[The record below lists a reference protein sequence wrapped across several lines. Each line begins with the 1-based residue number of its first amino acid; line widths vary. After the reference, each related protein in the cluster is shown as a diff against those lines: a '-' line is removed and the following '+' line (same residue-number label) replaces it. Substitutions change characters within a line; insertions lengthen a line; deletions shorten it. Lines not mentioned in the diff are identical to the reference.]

1 MDIDVFYTD
10 NTGRLRL
17 PEPLSYGE
25 YELIEQTVGGAE
37 GYVLDSTPVKFK
49 VDGSAEVVVV
59 EKYNQPQMGTITIL
73 KRGEVFSTVT
83 EQDGIYTPHYEMQ
96 GLTGAVFGVYAVEDT
111 YTLDGTKRYSAGEK
125 VATLTTAADGT
136 ATSEP
141 LFLGKFELREEKAPY
156 GMVLL
161 KEPVQTE
168 LTYAGEQVKITTVSE
183 TAVNERQKV
192 VISLLKKLESDDTY
206 GVGLGEEYK
215 NIRFGL
221 YAAETLTA
229 ADGTE
234 IPQDGLLEI
243 VGIDENG
250 LAVFTVDVPA
260 GAKLYVKEVATDAH
274 YLLSDAVYP
283 VAFDYE
289 DASVAVIQLVINNG
303 EVIENT
309 IIRGSIHGLK
319 VDEDHTPVSGA
330 VFGLFKAN
338 ETEFTEENALATAT
352 SGEDGVF
359 VFENIPYGDWIVREL
374 SCPAHLVLSEEAYK
388 VTVSEMDQ
396 IIEITVVNKFLTGK
410 VQVRKVSSKDHDKLL
425 SSAEFV
431 LYLDVNGNKAYDPD
445 IDTLYGELSE
455 ADTGVYEIG
464 GLKHGGYLLLETKA
478 PDGFTKDDRYFYFR
492 IQKDGE
498 TVIVENEIGVGFTN
512 EPIPT
517 PTPEYPDSPKTGD
530 DSKLWLWILLAS
542 GSLTVLITVGMASG
556 KKRKAL

>member
-1 MDIDVFYTD
+1 M
-10 NTGRLRL
+10 
-17 PEPLSYGE
+17 
-25 YELIEQTVGGAE
+25 
-37 GYVLDSTPVKFK
+37 
-49 VDGSAEVVVV
+49 
-59 EKYNQPQMGTITIL
+59 
-73 KRGEVFSTVT
+73 
-83 EQDGIYTPHYEMQ
+83 
-96 GLTGAVFGVYAVEDT
+96 
-111 YTLDGTKRYSAGEK
+111 
-125 VATLTTAADGT
+125 
-136 ATSEP
+136 
-141 LFLGKFELREEKAPY
+141 
-156 GMVLL
+156 
-161 KEPVQTE
+161 
-168 LTYAGEQVKITTVSE
+168 
-183 TAVNERQKV
+183 
-192 VISLLKKLESDDTY
+192 
-206 GVGLGEEYK
+206 
-215 NIRFGL
+215 
-221 YAAETLTA
+221 
-229 ADGTE
+229 
-234 IPQDGLLEI
+234 
-243 VGIDENG
+243 
-250 LAVFTVDVPA
+250 
-260 GAKLYVKEVATDAH
+260 
-274 YLLSDAVYP
+274 
-283 VAFDYE
+283 
-289 DASVAVIQLVINNG
+289 VINNG

-396 IIEITVVNKFLTGK
+396 IIEITVVNKFLIGK

-542 GSLTVLITVGMASG
+542 GSLTVLITVSIVSR

>member
-1 MDIDVFYTD
+1 MPAAEEKIDF
-10 NTGRLRL
+10 
-17 PEPLSYGE
+17 S
-25 YELIEQTVGGAE
+25 
-37 GYVLDSTPVKFK
+37 K
-49 VDGSAEVVVV
+49 VE
-59 EKYNQPQMGTITIL
+59 I
-73 KRGEVFSTVT
+73 
-83 EQDGIYTPHYEMQ
+83 
-96 GLTGAVFGVYAVEDT
+96 
-111 YTLDGTKRYSAGEK
+111 
-125 VATLTTAADGT
+125 
-136 ATSEP
+136 EP
-141 LFLGKFELREEKAPY
+141 LFKDFVDFETFSKSDFRAVKVKSCEAVKKSKK
-156 GMVLL
+156 LL
-161 KEPVQTE
+161 KFVLDDGTGTDRVILSGIHEYYEPEE
-168 LTYAGEQVKITTVSE
+168 LVGKTCVAITNLPPRPMMGIASE
-183 TAVNERQKV
+183 GMLISAVHHEN
-192 VISLLKKLESDDTY
+192 
-206 GVGLGEEYK
+206 GEE
-215 NIRFGL
+215 RL
-221 YAAETLTA
+221 H
-229 ADGTE
+229 
-234 IPQDGLLEI
+234 LLM
-243 VGIDENG
+243 
-250 LAVFTVDVPA
+250 VDDAIPA

-517 PTPEYPDSPKTGD
+517 PTPEYSDSPKTGD

-542 GSLTVLITVGMASG
+542 GSLTVLITVSIVSR

>member
-1 MDIDVFYTD
+1 M
-10 NTGRLRL
+10 
-17 PEPLSYGE
+17 
-25 YELIEQTVGGAE
+25 
-37 GYVLDSTPVKFK
+37 
-49 VDGSAEVVVV
+49 
-59 EKYNQPQMGTITIL
+59 
-73 KRGEVFSTVT
+73 
-83 EQDGIYTPHYEMQ
+83 
-96 GLTGAVFGVYAVEDT
+96 
-111 YTLDGTKRYSAGEK
+111 
-125 VATLTTAADGT
+125 
-136 ATSEP
+136 
-141 LFLGKFELREEKAPY
+141 
-156 GMVLL
+156 
-161 KEPVQTE
+161 
-168 LTYAGEQVKITTVSE
+168 
-183 TAVNERQKV
+183 
-192 VISLLKKLESDDTY
+192 ISLLKKLESDDTY

-289 DASVAVIQLVINNG
+289 DASVAVIQL
-303 EVIENT
+303 
-309 IIRGSIHGLK
+309 
-319 VDEDHTPVSGA
+319 
-330 VFGLFKAN
+330 FGLFEAN

-542 GSLTVLITVGMASG
+542 GSLTVLITVSIVSR

>member
-1 MDIDVFYTD
+1 
-10 NTGRLRL
+10 
-17 PEPLSYGE
+17 
-25 YELIEQTVGGAE
+25 
-37 GYVLDSTPVKFK
+37 
-49 VDGSAEVVVV
+49 
-59 EKYNQPQMGTITIL
+59 
-73 KRGEVFSTVT
+73 
-83 EQDGIYTPHYEMQ
+83 
-96 GLTGAVFGVYAVEDT
+96 
-111 YTLDGTKRYSAGEK
+111 
-125 VATLTTAADGT
+125 
-136 ATSEP
+136 
-141 LFLGKFELREEKAPY
+141 
-156 GMVLL
+156 MVLL

-192 VISLLKKLESDDTY
+192 VISLLKKLESDNTY

-221 YAAETLTA
+221 YAAEPLTA

-250 LAVFTVDVPA
+250 LAVFTADVPA

-274 YLLSDAVYP
+274 YLLSDAIYP

-289 DASVAVIQLVINNG
+289 DVSVAFVQLVINNG

-352 SGEDGVF
+352 PGEDGVF
-359 VFENIPYGDWIVREL
+359 TFENIPYGDWIVREL
-374 SCPAHLVLSEEAYK
+374 SCPAHLVLSEESYK
-388 VTVSEMDQ
+388 VTVSEKDQ

-425 SSAEFV
+425 SGAEFV

-478 PDGFTKDDRYFYFR
+478 PDGFTKDDRYFYFP

-517 PTPEYPDSPKTGD
+517 PTPKYPDSPQTGD
-530 DSKLWLWILLAS
+530 NSKLWLWILLAS
-542 GSLTVLITVGMASG
+542 GSLTVLITVSIVSR

>member
-1 MDIDVFYTD
+1 M
-10 NTGRLRL
+10 
-17 PEPLSYGE
+17 
-25 YELIEQTVGGAE
+25 
-37 GYVLDSTPVKFK
+37 
-49 VDGSAEVVVV
+49 
-59 EKYNQPQMGTITIL
+59 
-73 KRGEVFSTVT
+73 
-83 EQDGIYTPHYEMQ
+83 
-96 GLTGAVFGVYAVEDT
+96 
-111 YTLDGTKRYSAGEK
+111 
-125 VATLTTAADGT
+125 
-136 ATSEP
+136 
-141 LFLGKFELREEKAPY
+141 
-156 GMVLL
+156 
-161 KEPVQTE
+161 
-168 LTYAGEQVKITTVSE
+168 
-183 TAVNERQKV
+183 
-192 VISLLKKLESDDTY
+192 
-206 GVGLGEEYK
+206 
-215 NIRFGL
+215 
-221 YAAETLTA
+221 TA

-542 GSLTVLITVGMASG
+542 GSLTVLITVSIVSR

>member
-1 MDIDVFYTD
+1 MQAIISKDLPYGTYIVEQISGKEGAELLPAFEVYIKTHADIYSYIINNAPITALIDVVKKDATTGKVIPAAGIGFKIRDLQSGEFITQRINYPTPVDIDVFYTD

-17 PEPLSYGE
+17 PEPLGYGE

-73 KRGEVFSTVT
+73 KRGEVFATVT
-83 EQDGIYTPHYEMQ
+83 EQDGIYTPHYEVQ
-96 GLTGAVFGVYAVEDT
+96 GLAGAVFGVYAVEDT
-111 YTLDGTKRYSAGEK
+111 YTLDGTKRYSAGDK

-136 ATSEP
+136 AISEP

-192 VISLLKKLESDDTY
+192 VISLLKKLESDNTY

-215 NIRFGL
+215 NIRFG
-221 YAAETLTA
+221 
-229 ADGTE
+229 
-234 IPQDGLLEI
+234 
-243 VGIDENG
+243 
-250 LAVFTVDVPA
+250 
-260 GAKLYVKEVATDAH
+260 
-274 YLLSDAVYP
+274 
-283 VAFDYE
+283 
-289 DASVAVIQLVINNG
+289 
-303 EVIENT
+303 
-309 IIRGSIHGLK
+309 
-319 VDEDHTPVSGA
+319 
-330 VFGLFKAN
+330 
-338 ETEFTEENALATAT
+338 
-352 SGEDGVF
+352 
-359 VFENIPYGDWIVREL
+359 
-374 SCPAHLVLSEEAYK
+374 
-388 VTVSEMDQ
+388 
-396 IIEITVVNKFLTGK
+396 
-410 VQVRKVSSKDHDKLL
+410 
-425 SSAEFV
+425 

-455 ADTGVYEIG
+455 ADTGVYELS

-478 PDGFTKDDRYFYFR
+478 PDGFTKDDRYFYFP

-517 PTPEYPDSPKTGD
+517 PTPKYPDSPQTGD
-530 DSKLWLWILLAS
+530 NSKLWLWILLAS
-542 GSLTVLITVGMASG
+542 GSLTVLITVSIVSR

>member
-1 MDIDVFYTD
+1 
-10 NTGRLRL
+10 
-17 PEPLSYGE
+17 
-25 YELIEQTVGGAE
+25 
-37 GYVLDSTPVKFK
+37 
-49 VDGSAEVVVV
+49 
-59 EKYNQPQMGTITIL
+59 
-73 KRGEVFSTVT
+73 
-83 EQDGIYTPHYEMQ
+83 
-96 GLTGAVFGVYAVEDT
+96 
-111 YTLDGTKRYSAGEK
+111 
-125 VATLTTAADGT
+125 
-136 ATSEP
+136 
-141 LFLGKFELREEKAPY
+141 
-156 GMVLL
+156 MVLL

-229 ADGTE
+229 ANGTE

-250 LAVFTVDVPA
+250 LAVFTADIPA

-319 VDEDHTPVSGA
+319 VDEDNTPAAGT

-359 VFENIPYGDWIVREL
+359 AFKNIPYGDWIVREL
-374 SCPAHLVLSEEAYK
+374 SCPAHLVISEEAYK

-425 SSAEFV
+425 SGAEFV

-464 GLKHGGYLLLETKA
+464 DLKHGGYLLLETKA

-556 KKRKAL
+556 KKRKSL

>member
-1 MDIDVFYTD
+1 M
-10 NTGRLRL
+10 
-17 PEPLSYGE
+17 
-25 YELIEQTVGGAE
+25 
-37 GYVLDSTPVKFK
+37 LDSTPVKFK

-168 LTYAGEQVKITTVSE
+168 LTYAGEQVRITTVSE

-192 VISLLKKLESDDTY
+192 VISLLKKLESDNTY

-221 YAAETLTA
+221 YAAEPLTA

-250 LAVFTVDVPA
+250 LAVFTTDVPA
-260 GAKLYVKEVATDAH
+260 GAKLYVREVATDAH

-289 DASVAVIQLVINNG
+289 DASVAVVQLVINNG

-319 VDEDHTPVSGA
+319 VDEDHTPAAGA

-359 VFENIPYGDWIVREL
+359 AFENIPYGDWIVREL
-374 SCPAHLVLSEEAYK
+374 SCPAHLVISEEAYK

-425 SSAEFV
+425 SGAEFV

-445 IDTLYGELSE
+445 IDTMYGDLSE
-455 ADTGVYEIG
+455 ANTGIYEIG

-478 PDGFTKDDRYFYFR
+478 PDGFTKDDRYFYFQ